1 MKVQLFISL
10 VLCLVS
16 IYSSFIH
23 SNDVIIHNLFTGIAF
38 VSFVSVFVL
47 INKIQ
52 ENESIK

>member
-1 MKVQLFISL
+1 MKVQLFISF

-16 IYSSFIH
+16 FYSFFIH
-23 SNDVIIHNLFTGIAF
+23 IDDVVVHNLFTGVAL

-52 ENESIK
+52 QNESTK